1 VKPKDRVIMAIT
13 HEEPDR
19 VPLDI
24 VPYYKLGLDDP
35 RGQRAEKLIHLL
47 GVRDEEGALNKLGID
62 IRNVVMEPSNEFKRS
77 AVNHPKWGWVRFI
90 SENEFE
96 DEWGIRYEIGAT
108 GEYFHYKSPHVL
120 ENVEDA
126 DDYEFPDL
134 EAEGRFEKAQEQVKK
149 WKGNY
154 AISCD
159 MERTLFETAWYLRG
173 FRRVIKDLYEDS
185 KFINRFLDRLLKFRI
200 EQGKRFIEMGVNIIR
215 LGDDL
220 GTQTGL
226 IMPPTIW
233 RKYFK
238 PRMKKLIHELTRK
251 NEVFIFYHTDGYIE
265 PLIPEFIE
273 IGIDILNPVQ
283 PECNNIAEI
292 KGKFGDRITLH
303 GTISVQETLPFGSL
317 EDVKNEVTTRIK
329 TCGPGGGFILAP
341 AHAIGTDVSLEKV
354 LILYQTALKYGQYPL
369 TNIVERK

>member
-1 VKPKDRVIMAIT
+1 MKPRDRVIMAIT

-35 RGQRAEKLIHLL
+35 IGQRAEKLMSLL
-47 GVRDEEGALNKLGID
+47 GVRDEESALNKLGID
-62 IRNVVMEPSNEFKRS
+62 IRNVVMEPSNEFKKN
-77 AVNHPKWGWVRFI
+77 AIKHPKWGWVRFI
-90 SENEFE
+90 SKNEFE
-96 DEWGIRYEIGAT
+96 DEWGARCEIGVT
-108 GEYFHYKSPHVL
+108 GEYFHYKSPHLL
-120 ENVEDA
+120 ENAEDP
-126 DDYEFPDL
+126 DEYEFPDL
-134 EAEGRFEKAQEQVKK
+134 EAEGRFDEAEKQIKK
-149 WKGNY
+149 WKENY

-159 MERTLFETAWYLRG
+159 MERTLFERTWYLRG
-173 FRRVIKDLYEDS
+173 FRRVIRDLYEDS
-185 KFINRFLDRLLKFRI
+185 SFINKFLDRLLKFRI
-200 EQGKRFIEMGVNIIR
+200 EQGKRFVEMGVDIIR

-226 IMPPTIW
+226 IMPPALW

-238 PRMKKLIHELTRK
+238 PRMKKLIHELKRK

-265 PLIPEFIE
+265 PFIPEFIE

-317 EDVKNEVTTRIK
+317 EDVRDEVITRIK

-354 LILYQTALKYGQYPL
+354 LVLYQTALKYGRYPI
-369 TNIVERK
+369 TI